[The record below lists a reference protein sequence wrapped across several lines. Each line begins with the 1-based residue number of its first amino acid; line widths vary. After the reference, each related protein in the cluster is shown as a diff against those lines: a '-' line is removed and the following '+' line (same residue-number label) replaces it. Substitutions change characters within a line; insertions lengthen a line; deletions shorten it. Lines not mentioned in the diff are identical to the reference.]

1 MTRSAEQAPSP
12 EGASQARYPD
22 FFIVGHAKCGTTA
35 LYEML
40 RRHPDVFMPEVKEP
54 QFFARNLP
62 ELGDEPPRSRF
73 EQTGRVPETLAQYLS
88 LFAAARPDQ
97 RVGEA
102 STFYLWSRVAAAR
115 IAERRPDARIVAVLR
130 EPASFLHSL
139 HLQMQQNGVETES
152 SLRRA
157 LTLEGAR
164 REGREIPAAAHW
176 PEALMYSERVRY
188 VEQLR
193 RYEAVFPR
201 DQILVLV
208 YDDFRSD
215 NLGTLRRVERF
226 LGIDEDVP
234 VEELE
239 ANPTVRVRSERLR
252 GALRA
257 AYRAD
262 DPLSRAL
269 KASLRGLVPTDTRQA
284 ARRRLIFGRA
294 PAADEQLAAELRARF
309 KGEVVAL
316 SEYLGRD
323 LVELWGYDRID

>member
-1 MTRSAEQAPSP
+1 MTRSAEQAAST
-12 EGASQARYPD
+12 EAASQPRYPD

-40 RRHPDVFMPEVKEP
+40 RRHPEVFMPEVKEP

-62 ELGDEPPRSRF
+62 ELGDEPPSSRF
-73 EQTGRVPETLAQYLS
+73 AQTGRVPETLAQYLS
-88 LFAAARPDQ
+88 LFAAARPGQ

-139 HLQMQQNGVETES
+139 HLQMQQNGVETER

-157 LTLEGAR
+157 LALEDAR
-164 REGREIPAAAHW
+164 REGREIPAHAHW
-176 PEALMYSERVRY
+176 PEALMYSDRVRY

-193 RYEAVFPR
+193 RYDAVFPK
-201 DQILVLV
+201 DQILVLI
-208 YDDFRSD
+208 YDDFRAD
-215 NLGTLRRVERF
+215 NRETLRRVQRF
-226 LGIDEDVP
+226 LELDEDAP

-252 GALRA
+252 GALRV
-257 AYRAD
+257 AYRAE
-262 DPLSRAL
+262 DPVSRAL
-269 KASLRGLVPTDTRQA
+269 KASLRGLVPTDARQA
-284 ARRRLIFGRA
+284 ARRRLIFAKA
-294 PAADEQLAAELRARF
+294 PAADERLAGELRARF

-323 LVELWGYDRID
+323 LVGLWGYDGVD